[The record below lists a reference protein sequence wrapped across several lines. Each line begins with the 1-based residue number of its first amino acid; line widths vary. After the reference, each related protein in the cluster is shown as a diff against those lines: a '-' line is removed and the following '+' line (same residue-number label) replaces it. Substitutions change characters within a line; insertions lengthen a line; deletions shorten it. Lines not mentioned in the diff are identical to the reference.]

1 MVKEKSKTV
10 SFRIPMDYWD
20 ALVEQASER
29 KISPG
34 DFARRILLDS
44 LRRDSFDSV
53 RLELSLIR
61 ELIERVKGNQ
71 RTAIAAIL
79 TNAGKVSLQDAKEF
93 MNRELL

>member
-1 MVKEKSKTV
+1 MYKEKSKTV
-10 SFRIPMDYWD
+10 SFRIPMNYWD
-20 ALVEQASER
+20 SLVEQASER

-34 DFARRILLDS
+34 DFARQVLQDA

-71 RTAIAAIL
+71 RTAVAAIL
-79 TNAGKVSLQDAKEF
+79 TNAGKVSFQDAKEF